1 MSEFLLSLK
10 QDIKL
15 KMQKLFLLEII
26 RYKNMIC
33 ATILIKKVCSIS
45 VLLFLLAFSHHLS
58 NIFAVGMKNV
68 EMQLLW
74 QLLFIFF
81 FYRCTHFFYL
91 PPFRWNAEFRA
102 CIREKRKFHCIFW
115 QVPVRFVTA
124 WHVYMKKRCKKMKK
138 S

>member
-10 QDIKL
+10 HDIKL

-33 ATILIKKVCSIS
+33 ATIIIKKVCSIS

-74 QLLFIFF
+74 QLLFIFSFYHRTYLF
-81 FYRCTHFFYL
+81 FIYPLFVEMQNL
-91 PPFRWNAEFRA
+91 ELVS
-102 CIREKRKFHCIFW
+102 EKRGNSTAFSG
-115 QVPVRFVTA
+115 RFLSDLSPLGMST
-124 WHVYMKKRCKKMKK
+124 
-138 S
+138 